1 MAIPLATTGT
11 ASFGQITIVTGV
23 VSMLYLAL
31 AVLLWRERTGHVTL
45 VGRFA
50 DTIGR
55 LDGVPRWAALTPY
68 LHAVS
73 LLACAFGVWWDIAV
87 HIARG
92 RDTGPFGTPAHYPI
106 FFGIL
111 GVIVSG
117 VLPIALAGK
126 PLPARTIRLTKGWRI
141 PCSAA
146 LVTVC
151 GTFALVGFPLDDVWH
166 RLFGEDVTL
175 WGPTHLLMIGGV
187 VFSIFAR
194 LLAIAEVEQLGPVWQ
209 STAYCGAPGTAP
221 RRTGAKATMRRI
233 ETFAPARRA
242 TAPGTS
248 SLRRWIARQDLVGP
262 NKRRLLQ
269 EVVSVGALLIAWD
282 LFSTEFNYGVPQF
295 PLILQPILIV
305 FGAAMA
311 FTILRARRGPG
322 STFGALAVYL
332 VIRGAIA
339 WAVAEPLGQLVG
351 HFPLLIVEAIL
362 VEVVAFALGN
372 KNRFRLGVV
381 AGVLIGTVGVVAE
394 YAWSQVWMPIAW
406 PSSML
411 PAAIG
416 YGVVAGIGAGLVGAW
431 LATRY
436 AEVAGEARAIGIK
449 HIRPVAVRR
458 THQLGAIG
466 LVAVA
471 ATVFFCVPRSAHPG
485 VSGTVSLEPVA
496 TGAQPTAYVT
506 IALTPSD
513 AADGA
518 RWFEALAWQ
527 GGGLVY
533 HPMEKVA
540 EGTYRSKD
548 ALPMYG
554 KWKSMIRL
562 HQGQRDLVATW
573 VYAPEDVAIAKPAVQ
588 VSDGQTVS
596 FINEQEVLRRE
607 ERTDVPRWMWNA
619 GYALLA
625 VVGLLEVAGIAW
637 LVGRGARGGRLRAAH
652 LATDTRTAP
661 AERETR

>member
-11 ASFGQITIVTGV
+11 ATFDQIAIVTGV
-23 VSMLYLAL
+23 VSLLYVAL
-31 AVLLWRERTGHVTL
+31 AVLLWRERTGRITL
-45 VGRFA
+45 VGRLA
-50 DTIGR
+50 ATVGR

-87 HIARG
+87 HIDRG

-126 PLPARTIRLTKGWRI
+126 PLPARTVRLTRGWRI

-194 LLAIAEVEQLGPVWQ
+194 LLAQAEVEQLVG
-209 STAYCGAPGTAP
+209 STAF
-221 RRTGAKATMRRI
+221 RR
-233 ETFAPARRA
+233 F
-242 TAPGTS
+242 
-248 SLRRWIARQDLVGP
+248 
-262 NKRRLLQ
+262 Q
-269 EVVSVGALLIAWD
+269 ELISVGALLIAWD

-305 FGAAMA
+305 FGATLA

-322 STFGALAVYL
+322 TTFVALGVYL
-332 VIRGAIA
+332 VIRGGIA
-339 WAVAEPLGQLVG
+339 FAVAQPLGEIIG
-351 HFPLLIVEAIL
+351 HFPLLVVEAVL
-362 VEVVAFALGN
+362 VELTAFALGN

-381 AGVLIGTVGVVAE
+381 AGVLIGAVGVVAE
-394 YAWSQVWMPIAW
+394 YAWSHVWMPIAW

-411 PAAIG
+411 PSAIG
-416 YGVVAGIGAGLVGAW
+416 YGVLAGIGAGLVGAW

-436 AEVAGEARAIGIK
+436 AEVAGDERAIGIK
-449 HIRPVAVRR
+449 YIRPVAVRR
-458 THQLGAIG
+458 THQLGAAG
-466 LVAVA
+466 LVLVA
-471 ATVFFCVPRSAHPG
+471 ATVFFCVPRSAEPG
-485 VSGTVSLEPVA
+485 VSGVVSLERVA
-496 TGAQPTAYVT
+496 TGAEPTAYVT
-506 IALTPSD
+506 ITLTPGD

-527 GGGLVY
+527 GGGLEY
-533 HPMEKVA
+533 HPMDKVA
-540 EGTYRSKD
+540 DGTYR
-548 ALPMYG
+548 ARGVLPMYG
-554 KWKSMIRL
+554 KWKAMVRL
-562 HQGQRDLVATW
+562 HQGQRDMVAAW
-573 VYAPEDVAIAKPAVQ
+573 VYAPEDAAIEKPAIQ
-588 VSDGQTVS
+588 VSNGQQVD
-596 FINEQEVLRRE
+596 FVNEQQVLRRE
-607 ERTDVPRWMWNA
+607 ERTDVPRWMWNG

-625 VVGLLEVAGIAW
+625 VVGLLEVLGIAW
-637 LVGRGARGGRLRAAH
+637 LVGRGARGGRMRASH
-652 LATDTRTAP
+652 LADSER
-661 AERETR
+661 ERETA

>member
-11 ASFGQITIVTGV
+11 ATFDQIAIVTGV
-23 VSMLYLAL
+23 VSLLYLAL
-31 AVLLWRERTGHVTL
+31 AVLLWRERTGRVTL
-45 VGRFA
+45 VGRLA

-68 LHAVS
+68 LHAGS

-87 HIARG
+87 HIDRG

-111 GVIVSG
+111 GVIITG
-117 VLPIALAGK
+117 VLPIALARK
-126 PLPARTIRLTKGWRI
+126 PLPARTIKLTKGWRI

-194 LLAIAEVEQLGPVWQ
+194 LLALAEVEQ
-209 STAYCGAPGTAP
+209 
-221 RRTGAKATMRRI
+221 
-233 ETFAPARRA
+233 
-242 TAPGTS
+242 
-248 SLRRWIARQDLVGP
+248 LVGP
-262 NKRRLLQ
+262 NKRRIFQ
-269 EVVSVGALLIAWD
+269 EIVSVGALLIAWD

-305 FGAAMA
+305 FGAAMG

-322 STFGALAVYL
+322 TTFAALAVYL
-332 VIRGAIA
+332 VIRGGIA
-339 WAVAEPLGQLVG
+339 WAVDQPLGQILG
-351 HFPLLIVEAIL
+351 HFPLLIVEAVL
-362 VEVVAFALGN
+362 VELVALALGN
-372 KNRFRLGVV
+372 KNRFRLGAV
-381 AGVLIGTVGVVAE
+381 AGALIGTVGVVAE
-394 YAWSQVWMPIAW
+394 YAWSHIWMPIAW

-411 PAAIG
+411 LSAIG
-416 YGVVAGIGAGLVGAW
+416 YGVVVGVGAGVVGAW

-436 AEVAGEARAIGIK
+436 AEVAGEERTLGIK
-449 HIRPVAVRR
+449 GIRSLTVRR
-458 THQLGAIG
+458 THQLGAVG

-471 ATVFFCVPRSAHPG
+471 ATVFYCVPRSADQD
-485 VSGTVSLEPVA
+485 VSGTVSLERAAGGPE
-496 TGAQPTAYVT
+496 PTAYVT
-506 IALTPSD
+506 VTLDPAT

-533 HPMEKVA
+533 HPMMKVA
-540 EGTYRSKD
+540 NGTYRSAD

-562 HQGQRDLVATW
+562 HQGQRDLVAAW
-573 VYAPEDVAIAKPAVQ
+573 VYAPEDLAIEKPAVQ
-588 VSDGQTVS
+588 VADGEKVE
-596 FINEQEVLRRE
+596 FINEQQVLRRE

-619 GYALLA
+619 GYALLG
-625 VVGLLEVAGIAW
+625 VVGLLEIAGIAW

-652 LATDTRTAP
+652 LAAGER
-661 AERETR
+661 ERETA

>member
-11 ASFGQITIVTGV
+11 ATFDQIAIVTGLV
-23 VSMLYLAL
+23 GLLYVAL
-31 AVLLWRERTGHVTL
+31 AVLLWRERTGRVTL
-45 VGRFA
+45 VSRFA
-50 DTIGR
+50 ETVGR

-111 GVIVSG
+111 GVIVAG

-126 PLPARTIRLTKGWRI
+126 PLPARTIRLAKGWRI

-194 LLAIAEVEQLGPVWQ
+194 LLALAEVEQ
-209 STAYCGAPGTAP
+209 
-221 RRTGAKATMRRI
+221 
-233 ETFAPARRA
+233 
-242 TAPGTS
+242 
-248 SLRRWIARQDLVGP
+248 LVGP
-262 NKRRLLQ
+262 NKRRLFQ
-269 EVVSVGALLIAWD
+269 EIVSVGALLIAWD
-282 LFSTEFNYGVPQF
+282 LFSTEYNYGVPQF
-295 PLILQPILIV
+295 PLILQPLLIV

-322 STFGALAVYL
+322 STFAALAVYL
-332 VIRGAIA
+332 VIRGGIA
-339 WAVAEPLGQLVG
+339 WAVAEPLGQIVG
-351 HFPLLIVEAIL
+351 HFPLLIVEAVL
-362 VEVVAFALGN
+362 VEAVALALGN
-372 KNRFRLGVV
+372 KARFRLGVV
-381 AGVLIGTVGVVAE
+381 GGVLIGTVGVVAE
-394 YAWSQVWMPIAW
+394 YAWSHVWMPIPW
-406 PSSML
+406 PSSLL
-411 PAAIG
+411 PSALG
-416 YGVVAGIGAGLVGAW
+416 YGVFVGAGAGLIGAW

-436 AEVAGEARAIGIK
+436 AEVAGDQGALGIK
-449 HIRPVAVRR
+449 HIRPPAVRR
-458 THQLGAIG
+458 THQLGAAG
-466 LVAVA
+466 LIAVVAI
-471 ATVFFCVPRSAHPG
+471 VFFCVPRTADAG
-485 VSGTVSLEPVA
+485 VSGVVSLDRVA
-496 TGAQPTAYVT
+496 TGSEPTAYVT
-506 IALTPSD
+506 VTLTPAD
-513 AADGA
+513 AAAGA

-527 GGGLVY
+527 GGGLEY
-533 HPMEKVA
+533 HRMEKVA
-540 EGTYRSKD
+540 DGTYRSPEPV
-548 ALPMYG
+548 PMYG

-562 HQGQRDLVATW
+562 HQGQRDLVASW
-573 VYAPEDVAIAKPAVQ
+573 VYAPEDAELGKPAVQ
-588 VSDGQTVS
+588 VSDGQTVQ
-596 FINEQEVLRRE
+596 FVHEQQVLRRE

-625 VVGLLEVAGIAW
+625 VVGLLEVAGIIW
-637 LVGRGARGGRLRAAH
+637 LVGRGARGGRMRAAH
-652 LATDTRTAP
+652 LAG
-661 AERETR
+661 EREREIV

>member
-11 ASFGQITIVTGV
+11 ATFDQIAIVTGV
-23 VSMLYLAL
+23 VSVLYLAL

-87 HIARG
+87 HIDRG

-126 PLPARTIRLTKGWRI
+126 PLPARTIKLTRGWRI

-194 LLAIAEVEQLGPVWQ
+194 LLAIAEVEQL
-209 STAYCGAPGTAP
+209 A
-221 RRTGAKATMRRI
+221 
-233 ETFAPARRA
+233 
-242 TAPGTS
+242 
-248 SLRRWIARQDLVGP
+248 GP
-262 NKRRLLQ
+262 NKRRLFQ
-269 EVVSVGALLIAWD
+269 EIVSVGALLIAWD

-295 PLILQPILIV
+295 PLILQPLLIV

-322 STFGALAVYL
+322 TTFAALAVYL
-332 VIRGAIA
+332 VIRGGIA
-339 WAVAEPLGQLVG
+339 WAVAEPLGEIVG
-351 HFPLLIVEAIL
+351 HFPLLVVEALL
-362 VEVVAFALGN
+362 VEAAAFALGN
-372 KNRFRLGVV
+372 KSRFRLGAV
-381 AGVLIGTVGVVAE
+381 AGLLIGTVGVVAE
-394 YAWSQVWMPIAW
+394 YAWSHVWMPIAW

-411 PAAIG
+411 PSALG
-416 YGVVAGIGAGLVGAW
+416 YGVVVGAGAGLVGAW

-436 AEVAGEARAIGIK
+436 AEVAGNERAVGIRNT
-449 HIRPVAVRR
+449 RPAAVRR
-458 THQLGAIG
+458 TNQLGATG
-466 LVAVA
+466 LLAVLA
-471 ATVFFCVPRSAHPG
+471 VVFFCVPRSAAPG
-485 VSGTVSLEPVA
+485 VSGTVSLERVA
-496 TGAQPTAYVT
+496 
-506 IALTPSD
+506 
-513 AADGA
+513 
-518 RWFEALAWQ
+518 
-527 GGGLVY
+527 
-533 HPMEKVA
+533 
-540 EGTYRSKD
+540 
-548 ALPMYG
+548 
-554 KWKSMIRL
+554 
-562 HQGQRDLVATW
+562 
-573 VYAPEDVAIAKPAVQ
+573 
-588 VSDGQTVS
+588 
-596 FINEQEVLRRE
+596 
-607 ERTDVPRWMWNA
+607 
-619 GYALLA
+619 
-625 VVGLLEVAGIAW
+625 
-637 LVGRGARGGRLRAAH
+637 
-652 LATDTRTAP
+652 
-661 AERETR
+661 

>member
-11 ASFGQITIVTGV
+11 ATFDQIAIVTGV
-23 VSMLYLAL
+23 VSLLYLAL
-31 AVLLWRERTGHVTL
+31 AVLLWRERTGRVTL
-45 VGRFA
+45 VGRLA

-68 LHAVS
+68 LHAGS

-126 PLPARTIRLTKGWRI
+126 PLPARTIKLTKGWRI

-194 LLAIAEVEQLGPVWQ
+194 LLALAEVEQ
-209 STAYCGAPGTAP
+209 
-221 RRTGAKATMRRI
+221 
-233 ETFAPARRA
+233 
-242 TAPGTS
+242 
-248 SLRRWIARQDLVGP
+248 LVGP
-262 NKRRLLQ
+262 NKRRIFQ
-269 EVVSVGALLIAWD
+269 EIVSVGALLIAWD

-305 FGAAMA
+305 FGAAMG

-322 STFGALAVYL
+322 TTFAALAVYL
-332 VIRGAIA
+332 VIRGGIA
-339 WAVAEPLGQLVG
+339 WAVDQPLGQILG
-351 HFPLLIVEAIL
+351 HFPLLIVEAVL
-362 VEVVAFALGN
+362 VELVALALGN
-372 KNRFRLGVV
+372 KNRFRLGAV
-381 AGVLIGTVGVVAE
+381 AGALIGTVGVVAE
-394 YAWSQVWMPIAW
+394 YAWSHIWMPIAW

-411 PAAIG
+411 LSAIG
-416 YGVVAGIGAGLVGAW
+416 YGVVVGVGAGVVGAW

-436 AEVAGEARAIGIK
+436 AEVAGEEREVGIEGV
-449 HIRPVAVRR
+449 RPLTVRR
-458 THQLGAIG
+458 THQLGAVG

-471 ATVFFCVPRSAHPG
+471 ATVFYCVPRSADQD
-485 VSGTVSLEPVA
+485 VSGTVSLERVA
-496 TGAQPTAYVT
+496 TGAEPTAYVT
-506 IALTPSD
+506 VTLDPAT

-533 HPMEKVA
+533 HPMMKVA
-540 EGTYRSKD
+540 NGTYRSAD

-562 HQGQRDLVATW
+562 HQGQRDLVAAW
-573 VYAPEDVAIAKPAVQ
+573 VYAPEDLAIEKPAVQ
-588 VSDGQTVS
+588 VADGEKVE
-596 FINEQEVLRRE
+596 FINEQQVLRRE

-619 GYALLA
+619 GYALLG
-625 VVGLLEVAGIAW
+625 VVGLLEIAGIAW

-652 LATDTRTAP
+652 LAAGER
-661 AERETR
+661 ERETA

>member
-11 ASFGQITIVTGV
+11 ASFGQIAIVTGV
-23 VSMLYLAL
+23 VSLLYLAL

-194 LLAIAEVEQLGPVWQ
+194 LLAIAEVEQLGPVW
-209 STAYCGAPGTAP
+209 
-221 RRTGAKATMRRI
+221 
-233 ETFAPARRA
+233 
-242 TAPGTS
+242 
-248 SLRRWIARQDLVGP
+248 P

-436 AEVAGEARAIGIK
+436 AEVAGEARPIGIK

-485 VSGTVSLEPVA
+485 VSGTVSLEPVV

>member
-11 ASFGQITIVTGV
+11 ASFDQIAIVTGV
-23 VSMLYLAL
+23 VGLVYLAI
-31 AVLLWRERTGHVTL
+31 AVLLWRERSGHVTL

-73 LLACAFGVWWDIAV
+73 LLACAFGVWWDIAI
-87 HIARG
+87 HIDRG
-92 RDTGPFGTPAHYPI
+92 RDTGPFGTAAHYPI

-111 GVIVSG
+111 GVIISG

-126 PLPARTIRLTKGWRI
+126 PLPARTIKLTKGWRI

-151 GTFALVGFPLDDVWH
+151 GTLALVGFPLDDVWH

-194 LLAIAEVEQLGPVWQ
+194 LLALAEVEQL
-209 STAYCGAPGTAP
+209 
-221 RRTGAKATMRRI
+221 
-233 ETFAPARRA
+233 
-242 TAPGTS
+242 
-248 SLRRWIARQDLVGP
+248 VGL
-262 NKRRLLQ
+262 NKRRVFQ
-269 EVVSVGALLIAWD
+269 EIVSVGALLIAWD

-295 PLILQPILIV
+295 PLVLQPILIV
-305 FGAAMA
+305 FGAAMG

-322 STFGALAVYL
+322 TAFAALAVYL
-332 VIRGAIA
+332 VIRGGIA
-339 WAVAEPLGQLVG
+339 WAVAEPLGQIVG

-362 VEVVAFALGN
+362 VELAAFALGN
-372 KNRFRLGVV
+372 KNRFWLGAV
-381 AGVLIGTVGVVAE
+381 AGALIGTIGVVAE
-394 YAWSQVWMPIAW
+394 YAWSHVWMPIAW
-406 PSSML
+406 PSSIL
-411 PAAIG
+411 PSALG
-416 YGVVAGIGAGLVGAW
+416 YGVIVGIGAGLVGAW

-436 AEVAGEARAIGIK
+436 AEVAGEEQAVGIK

-458 THQLGAIG
+458 THQLGAVG

-471 ATVFFCVPRSAHPG
+471 ATVFFCVPRSAEPG
-485 VSGTVSLEPVA
+485 VSGVVSLERVA
-496 TGAQPTAYVT
+496 TGAEPTAYVT
-506 IALTPSD
+506 ITMSPGD
-513 AADGA
+513 AAKADGA

-540 EGTYRSKD
+540 DGTYRSSE

-562 HQGQRDLVATW
+562 HQGQRDMVAAW
-573 VYAPEDVAIAKPAVQ
+573 VYAPEDVAIEKPAVQ
-588 VSDGQTVS
+588 VSNGQTVE
-596 FINEQEVLRRE
+596 FVDEQQILRRE
-607 ERTDVPRWMWNA
+607 ERTDVPRWMWNG
-619 GYALLA
+619 GYTLLG
-625 VVGLLEVAGIAW
+625 VVGVLEIIGIAW

-652 LATDTRTAP
+652 LAAGER
-661 AERETR
+661 ERETA